1 MSRSTGSMRR
11 WSVALLAA
19 GALSQMAVAPAAQA
33 QAAQKMDQEYTA
45 QIKKYLSDPR
55 ISTELVDHLP
65 ASATVPTPLK
75 FLGHIVG
82 APGILDH
89 AADIHR
95 YLEAVA
101 KAAPKRAKFWKIGKT
116 EEGRD
121 MVCSR
126 SATKQRSRTSTSTR
140 AT

>member
-1 MSRSTGSMRR
+1 MSRSNRSVRR
-11 WSVALLAA
+11 WSAALAA
-19 GALSQMAVAPAAQA
+19 AGVLTQAPAL
-33 QAAQKMDQEYTA
+33 AAQGAQGAQKLDAAYTA
-45 QIKKYLSDPR
+45 QIKQYLSDPR

-65 ASATVPTPLK
+65 ASSTVPTPLK

-95 YLEAVA
+95 YLEAVS
-101 KAAPKRAKFWKIGKT
+101 KAAPGRTRFWKIGKT

-121 MVCSR
+121 MVL
-126 SATKQRSRTSTSTR
+126 
-140 AT
+140 

>member
-1 MSRSTGSMRR
+1 
-11 WSVALLAA
+11 
-19 GALSQMAVAPAAQA
+19 
-33 QAAQKMDQEYTA
+33 AQKVDAEYTA
-45 QIKKYLSDPR
+45 LIKKELSDPR

-82 APGILDH
+82 QRGVLDH

-121 MVCSR
+121 MVLLAIADEQTIANLDKYKSQLNFF
-126 SATKQRSRTSTSTR
+126 SNDPETTE
-140 AT
+140 